1 MDHEHD
7 DDMDPEV
14 NDSPNGETEQYAVVA
29 EDIEARDAEAA
40 EVDRLRQLRNNLQQ
54 AEEDE
59 VDEG

>member
-7 DDMDPEV
+7 DDMDPEL
-14 NDSPNGETEQYAVVA
+14 NDRPNGETEQYAVVA